1 MAGSGSR
8 SANACESCRRR
19 KVKCSG
25 EQPCRTC
32 IRHNWECTF
41 GTWGRRRYSEA
52 HVQSLLDKIRSYEE
66 QLVAY
71 SDIDPISKQQ
81 VGYSP
86 GGRGSSVQHPVF
98 IAPAPQQ
105 GGPATPSAHEL
116 QEPLSEG
123 VSYPGDGD
131 GISPATDLTSG
142 PAFESQV
149 RSLLHRNQPYSDSN
163 KILSDIMGVAESTS
177 QWKSSQALVNE
188 ASAPMIP
195 SLSESQ
201 HLLDRFLFY
210 LGVSQHFFDPRT
222 FSDSMMLLFQSP
234 ERQRQQSHTTWFTE
248 YLLVMAMAKLMDV
261 EEPTSQP
268 PGASLFAEAMRRL
281 PRLHQL
287 GEEGVIA
294 VEILTLITTYL
305 QWCDRKHDA
314 YLYVGMALRLAIALG
329 CNRPAAEQAWLPS
342 ETAHRVRLW
351 WTVYMLDRRLSSGL
365 GLAAGAD
372 ERQLRIEFPRHAIGF
387 QSPIALIINVRIA
400 RTTDDIMSSLYGNA
414 SITQIELV
422 RKIQMVLHDLY
433 ETGRCLPAPLLLDFS
448 RPFQTVTRTGASLYL
463 MLFQA
468 IILCTRP
475 ILLQRV
481 RQKVRRQAE
490 QQPLEPAPPILAR
503 LCETCNEAATK
514 SLSILFAL
522 QRQRI
527 IPRYGFFDLDA
538 TFSAAFILVMMGFIG
553 DSESKPPPPLDQA
566 FVVLRFLSQAGNL
579 AAEQRLQDIL
589 QSCLRVWPDHSTG
602 DKQLD
607 EGRQAPAGT
616 PTTPSRAPPSGPFT
630 PLATDGLNSLQ
641 EESRL
646 LEPWMHPEMASGVFD
661 MQGGWNMD
669 LSGEAEGIYSSF
681 YDPTMPLTGVDYTDW
696 VEIEK
701 VLGGL
706 NT

>member
-8 SANACESCRRR
+8 SAN
-19 KVKCSG
+19 
-25 EQPCRTC
+25 
-32 IRHNWECTF
+32 
-41 GTWGRRRYSEA
+41 A

-66 QLVAY
+66 QLATHSERGSVGN
-71 SDIDPISKQQ
+71 QQ
-81 VGYSP
+81 AGYSP

-98 IAPAPQQ
+98 IAPAPRQ
-105 GGPATPSAHEL
+105 GGPATPSTHGI

-123 VSYPGDGD
+123 VSYPDNDD

-163 KILSDIMGVAESTS
+163 KIHADIMGVDSSTS

-188 ASAPMIP
+188 TSAPMIP

-234 ERQRQQSHTTWFTE
+234 ERQRQQTRTTWFTE

-329 CNRPAAEQAWLPS
+329 CNRPAAEQNFLPS

-372 ERQLRIEFPRHAIGF
+372 ERQLRVEFPRHAIGF

-422 RKIQMVLHDLY
+422 RKVQMVLHGLY

-448 RPFQTVTRTGASLYL
+448 RPLQTVTRTGASLYL

-490 QQPLEPAPPILAR
+490 QQPLEPAPPILTR

-538 TFSAAFILVMMGFIG
+538 TFSAAFILVMMGFVG
-553 DSESKPPPPLDQA
+553 DSESKLSPALEQA

-602 DKQLD
+602 DKQQ
-607 EGRQAPAGT
+607 ESSNQAPAGT
-616 PTTPSRAPPSGPFT
+616 PSTPSRPPPAGSYT
-630 PLATDGLNSLQ
+630 PLATDGFNSLQ